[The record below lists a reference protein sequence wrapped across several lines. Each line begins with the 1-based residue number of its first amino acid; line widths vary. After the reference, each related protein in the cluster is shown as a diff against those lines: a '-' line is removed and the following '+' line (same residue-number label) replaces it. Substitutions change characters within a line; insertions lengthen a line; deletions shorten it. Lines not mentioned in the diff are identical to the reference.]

1 MISAS
6 QLVKTYGTIKA
17 LDHVSLEISPG
28 EICGILGPNGAGKT
42 TLFKILC
49 GLVSQDSG
57 TYNIQSKKVKAIGAI
72 IEKPALFEY
81 ISAKH
86 NLKVLSRIQGAST
99 DRKTIEEALD
109 LVGLPLDRN
118 DPVRHFSL
126 GMKQR
131 LGLAT
136 ALINDPDCL
145 ILDEPFLGLDPVAM
159 QSLSIL
165 IKKLARE
172 KNKAI
177 LISSHLL
184 GELTKTCDTLKII
197 QHGQIV
203 QSGTTSEILNQST
216 RRFMICGKELEKSNL
231 LKKIKVTT
239 SGDCVTLDLE
249 VAKAPEFLQSIV
261 SEGNEITYFGPE
273 MNLSQ
278 LYGEA

>member
-1 MISAS
+1 MISAG

-17 LDHVSLEISPG
+17 LDSVSLEISPG

-49 GLVSQDSG
+49 NLITPDSG
-57 TYNIQSKKVKAIGAI
+57 SCKIHSKKAKAIGAI

-81 ISAKH
+81 ISARR
-86 NLKVLSRIQGAST
+86 NLMVLSRIQGAPS
-99 DRKTIEEALD
+99 DRLTIDDALR
-109 LVGLPLDRN
+109 LVGLPPERN

-159 QSLSIL
+159 QSLGML

-197 QHGQIV
+197 QNGQIV

-216 RRFMICGKELEKSNL
+216 RKFMICGKELEKSNL
-231 LKKIKVTT
+231 LKKLKTT
-239 SGDCVTLDLE
+239 PSGDCISLDLE
-249 VAKAPEFLQSIV
+249 VAKAPAFLQSIV

>member
-6 QLVKTYGTIKA
+6 RLVKTYGTIKA
-17 LDHVSLEISPG
+17 LDHVTLEISKG

-57 TYNIQSKKVKAIGAI
+57 TYKIESKKVKAIGAI

-81 ISAKH
+81 ISARQ
-86 NLKVLSRIQGAST
+86 NLMVLSRIQGAPK
-99 DRKTIEEALD
+99 DRPSIDAALR

-131 LGLAT
+131 LGLAI

-159 QSLSIL
+159 QSLSAL

-184 GELTKTCDTLKII
+184 GELTKTCDTLKIMK
-197 QHGQIV
+197 QGQIV
-203 QSGTTSEILNQST
+203 QSGATSEILKSTT
-216 RRFMICGKELEKSNL
+216 RRFMVCGKELGRSMILEK
-231 LKKIKVTT
+231 LKTTT
-239 SGDCVTLDLE
+239 SGDCVSLDLE

-261 SEGNEITYFGPE
+261 SEGIEITYFGPE

>member
-6 QLVKTYGTIKA
+6 RLVKTYGTIKA
-17 LDHVSLEISPG
+17 LDHVTLEISKG

-57 TYNIQSKKVKAIGAI
+57 TYKIESKKVKAIGAI

-81 ISAKH
+81 ISARQ
-86 NLKVLSRIQGAST
+86 NLMVLSRIQGAPK
-99 DRKTIEEALD
+99 DRPSIDAALR

-131 LGLAT
+131 LGLAI

-159 QSLSIL
+159 QSLSAL
-165 IKKLARE
+165 IKKLARD
-172 KNKAI
+172 
-177 LISSHLL
+177 SF
-184 GELTKTCDTLKII
+184 
-197 QHGQIV
+197 
-203 QSGTTSEILNQST
+203 ST
-216 RRFMICGKELEKSNL
+216 
-231 LKKIKVTT
+231 
-239 SGDCVTLDLE
+239 
-249 VAKAPEFLQSIV
+249 
-261 SEGNEITYFGPE
+261 
-273 MNLSQ
+273 
-278 LYGEA
+278 